1 MGRTV
6 QPRVSFQADI
16 AFLTRMI
23 RAVEIDKRIKPDKRK
38 KLIGTISELQALFME
53 IERERLASK

>member
-23 RAVEIDKRIKPDKRK
+23 RAVEIDKRIKPEAK
-38 KLIGTISELQALFME
+38 KKIIRLISELQTLFME
-53 IERERLASK
+53 IERERLSK